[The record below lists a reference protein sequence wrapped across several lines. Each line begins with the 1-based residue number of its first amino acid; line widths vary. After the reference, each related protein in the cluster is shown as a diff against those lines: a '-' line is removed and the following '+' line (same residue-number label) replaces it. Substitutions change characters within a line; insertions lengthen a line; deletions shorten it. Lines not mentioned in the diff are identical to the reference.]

1 MNRIVYTLV
10 FFSFFSI
17 SLFSQKSKFVDLFI
31 GTAGDN
37 GQVDPAACIPYGMVR
52 VCPDMNPRSHVGY
65 DYDVNEIS
73 GFTVNRISGIGCG
86 GAGGNLRLKPDG
98 TDTKL
103 SIIKSSEH
111 AVPGFYG
118 VALNNRVKIELTA
131 TNNIAVE
138 RFFYPKGKK
147 AIMTFDLTA
156 GFEKIRECKYT
167 IQPNK
172 NINGFIRTGNTCNH
186 GEYKLYFNL
195 TTSHNYN
202 IISSADDKLEIEFL
216 EVKEQPVEVRI
227 ALSPIN
233 EDGAIAIN
241 TASMALDFNKIKN
254 NAASKWEDILS
265 RIDIKNASLE
275 EETLFYTSLYRIFL
289 SPANVTSL
297 DSQYLATDG
306 SIQHV
311 NNFTYY
317 SSWSMWDSYRTK
329 FPMITLLDASAMRDI
344 CLSLNKLFIY
354 GKEDWATS
362 FESTPTVRTEHSI
375 PVLLDAYRKGIKFD
389 LGEAYDGF
397 KKEITTFQTNR
408 PDQAFETCIDLWSIS
423 QIADILGKA
432 EDAQIY
438 ATQAKELFLRT
449 WEKDFK
455 NIDESFKKM
464 KDSGLYQGT
473 RWQYRWGVPQYLDTM
488 ATTSGGKD
496 VLVQQLD
503 YYFANNLSNQT
514 NEPGLHIPYLYNRLG
529 EYGKA
534 QQIVR
539 KILTE
544 KMLHLYGG
552 NAEYI
557 QPIFDKTFKVAPK
570 GFLPEM
576 DEDDGTMSAY
586 YIFGAI
592 GLYPLIVG
600 EPWYEI
606 TSPLYDE
613 TILKLD
619 QNKKLTIKVK
629 NRKTSGD
636 PIQKI
641 IFNKKAIHD
650 FRINHN
656 DLIKGGL
663 LLLEY

>member
-111 AVPGFYG
+111 AAPGFYG
-118 VALNNRVKIELTA
+118 VALNNGVKIELTA

-147 AIMTFDLTA
+147 ATMTFDLTA
-156 GFEKIRECKYT
+156 GFEKIRECKYI

-233 EDGAIAIN
+233 EDGSIAIN

-275 EETLFYTSLYRIFL
+275 ENILFYTSLYRIFL

-297 DSQYLATDG
+297 DSEYLATDG
-306 SIQHV
+306 SIQHAD
-311 NNFTYY
+311 NFTYY

-329 FPMITLLDASAMRDI
+329 FPMITLLDASTMRDI

-397 KKEITTFQTNR
+397 KKEITTLQTSR

-557 QPIFDKTFKVAPK
+557 QPVFDKTFKVAPK

-629 NRKTSGD
+629 NRKTLDD

-641 IFNKKAIHD
+641 TFNKKGIHD

>member
-111 AVPGFYG
+111 AGPGFYG
-118 VALNNRVKIELTA
+118 VALNNGVKIELTA

-275 EETLFYTSLYRIFL
+275 ENILFYTSLYRIFL

-297 DSQYLATDG
+297 DSEYLATDG
-306 SIQHV
+306 SIQHAD
-311 NNFTYY
+311 NFTYY

-329 FPMITLLDASAMRDI
+329 FPMITLLDASTMRDI

-375 PVLLDAYRKGIKFD
+375 PVLLDAYSKGIKFD

-397 KKEITTFQTNR
+397 KKEITTLQTSR

-473 RWQYRWGVPQYLDTM
+473 RWQYRWGVPQYMDTM

-552 NAEYI
+552 NAEYM
-557 QPIFDKTFKVAPK
+557 QPVFDKTFKVAPK

-629 NRKTSGD
+629 NRKTSDD
-636 PIQKI
+636 PILKI
-641 IFNKKAIHD
+641 IFNKKPIHD

>member
-111 AVPGFYG
+111 AAPGFYG
-118 VALNNRVKIELTA
+118 VALNNGVKIELTA

-167 IQPNK
+167 IQPDR

-216 EVKEQPVEVRI
+216 EVEEQPVEVRI

-233 EDGAIAIN
+233 EDGAIATN

-275 EETLFYTSLYRIFL
+275 ENILFYTSLYRIFL

-297 DSQYLATDG
+297 DSEYLATDG
-306 SIQHV
+306 SIQHAD
-311 NNFTYY
+311 NFTYY

-329 FPMITLLDASAMRDI
+329 FPMITLLDASTMRDI

-354 GKEDWATS
+354 GKEDWATP

-397 KKEITTFQTNR
+397 KKEITTLQTNR

-455 NIDESFKKM
+455 NINESFKKM

-473 RWQYRWGVPQYLDTM
+473 RWQYRWGVPQYLDMM
-488 ATTSGGKD
+488 ATTSAGKD

-529 EYGKA
+529 EPAKA

-544 KMLHLYGG
+544 KMPHLYGG
-552 NAEYI
+552 NAEYM
-557 QPIFDKTFKVAPK
+557 QPVFDKTFKVDPK

-606 TSPLYDE
+606 TSPLYNE

-619 QNKKLTIKVK
+619 QDKKLTIKVK
-629 NRKTSGD
+629 NRKTSDD

-641 IFNKKAIHD
+641 TFNKKPIHD
-650 FRINHN
+650 FRINHS

>member
-111 AVPGFYG
+111 AAPGFYG
-118 VALNNRVKIELTA
+118 VALNNGVKIELTA

-227 ALSPIN
+227 ALSPISEN
-233 EDGAIAIN
+233 TATAIN
-241 TASMALDFNKIKN
+241 LASATLSFEKIKN
-254 NAASKWEDILS
+254 NADSKWEDILS

-354 GKEDWATS
+354 GKKDWATP

-397 KKEITTFQTNR
+397 KNEITTLQTNR

-449 WEKDFK
+449 WKKDFK

-557 QPIFDKTFKVAPK
+557 QPVFDKTFKVAPK

-606 TSPLYDE
+606 TSPLYYE

-629 NRKTSGD
+629 NRKTSGA

-641 IFNKKAIHD
+641 TFNKEPIHD

>member
-17 SLFSQKSKFVDLFI
+17 SLFSQKSKFVDPFI

-118 VALNNRVKIELTA
+118 VALNNGIKIELTA

-275 EETLFYTSLYRIFL
+275 ENILFYTSLYRIFL

-297 DSQYLATDG
+297 DSEYLATDG
-306 SIQHV
+306 SIQHAD
-311 NNFTYY
+311 NFTYY

-329 FPMITLLDASAMRDI
+329 FPMITLLDASTMRDI

-397 KKEITTFQTNR
+397 KKEITTLQTNR

-423 QIADILGKA
+423 QIADILRKA

-449 WEKDFK
+449 WKKDFK

-552 NAEYI
+552 NAEYM
-557 QPIFDKTFKVAPK
+557 QPVFDKTFRVAPK

-629 NRKTSGD
+629 NRKTLDD

-641 IFNKKAIHD
+641 IFNKKPIHD

>member
-17 SLFSQKSKFVDLFI
+17 SLFSQKSKFVDPFI

-118 VALNNRVKIELTA
+118 VALNNGIKIELTA

-172 NINGFIRTGNTCNH
+172 NINGFVRTGNTCNH

-227 ALSPIN
+227 ALSSIN

-275 EETLFYTSLYRIFL
+275 ENILFYTSLYRIFL

-297 DSQYLATDG
+297 DSEYLATDG
-306 SIQHV
+306 SIQHAD
-311 NNFTYY
+311 NFTYY

-329 FPMITLLDASAMRDI
+329 FPMITLLDASTMRDI

-375 PVLLDAYRKGIKFD
+375 SVLLDAYRKGIKFD

-397 KKEITTFQTNR
+397 KKEITTLQTNR

-619 QNKKLTIKVK
+619 QDKKLTIKVK
-629 NRKTSGD
+629 NRKTSDD

-641 IFNKKAIHD
+641 TFNKKPIHD
-650 FRINHN
+650 FRINHS

>member
-52 VCPDMNPRSHVGY
+52 ICPDMNPRSHVGY

-111 AVPGFYG
+111 AAPGFYG
-118 VALNNRVKIELTA
+118 VALNNGVKIELTA

-275 EETLFYTSLYRIFL
+275 ENILFYTSLYRIFL

-297 DSQYLATDG
+297 DSEYLATDG
-306 SIQHV
+306 SIQHAD
-311 NNFTYY
+311 NFTYY

-329 FPMITLLDASAMRDI
+329 FPMITLLDASTMRDI

-375 PVLLDAYRKGIKFD
+375 SVLLDAYRKGIKFD

-397 KKEITTFQTNR
+397 KKEITTLQINR

-488 ATTSGGKD
+488 ATTLGGKD

-539 KILTE
+539 RILTE

-606 TSPLYDE
+606 TSPLYNE

-629 NRKTSGD
+629 NRKTLDD

-641 IFNKKAIHD
+641 TFNKKGIHD

>member
-118 VALNNRVKIELTA
+118 VALNNGVKIELTA

-138 RFFYPKGKK
+138 HFFYPKGKK

>member
-52 VCPDMNPRSHVGY
+52 ICPDMNPRSHVGY

-111 AVPGFYG
+111 AAPGFYG
-118 VALNNRVKIELTA
+118 VALNNGVKIELTA

-233 EDGAIAIN
+233 EDGSIAIN
-241 TASMALDFNKIKN
+241 TASMTLDFNKIKN
-254 NAASKWEDILS
+254 NAVSKWEDILS
-265 RIDIKNASLE
+265 RIDIKNVSLE
-275 EETLFYTSLYRIFL
+275 ENILFYTSLYRIFL

-297 DSQYLATDG
+297 DSEYLATDG
-306 SIQHV
+306 SIQHAD
-311 NNFTYY
+311 NFTYY

-329 FPMITLLDASAMRDI
+329 FPMITLLDASTMRDI

-354 GKEDWATS
+354 GKKDWATS

-397 KKEITTFQTNR
+397 KKEITTLQTSR

-449 WEKDFK
+449 WKKDFK

-557 QPIFDKTFKVAPK
+557 QPVFDKTFKVAPK

-629 NRKTSGD
+629 NRKTLDD

-641 IFNKKAIHD
+641 TFNKKGIHD